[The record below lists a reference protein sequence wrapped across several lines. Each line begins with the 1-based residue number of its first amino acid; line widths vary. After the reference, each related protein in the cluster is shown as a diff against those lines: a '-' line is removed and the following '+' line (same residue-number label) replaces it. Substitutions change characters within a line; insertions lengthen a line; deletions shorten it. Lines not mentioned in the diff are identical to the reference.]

1 MAETGF
7 AERASLVQRE
17 MVQTV
22 RRFRPEKSRTLAT
35 FKENTRSKEARLAGL
50 QIPYWKDHAH
60 GSGLNAPIIGDT
72 SFKKSVK
79 QESGAMYAG
88 VAFRYMNFWMEA
100 TVMRDMERGY
110 IPDSYLK
117 ERQRRISTHMMKKNW
132 AAIGD
137 GTGTIAVVASAAA
150 GVLTCTSDN
159 TARGRSKGSF
169 RLKVSTAADPVK
181 YDAVNTATDTVVATF
196 YVTAK
201 PSYTQA
207 NVTYTFGDD
216 TALNVA
222 GLRICESG
230 WWKKEM
236 LGLAA
241 HISDA
246 NRIYQGAD
254 TSVDDFLKNP
264 GVDGGNAA
272 VTPSAVHSAKGIMMT
287 RANAEESDFSFICH
301 LTWGNYRTLAKY
313 GYTFR
318 QYNLDDKNKAQ
329 KTYGLPNVYEDGD
342 TVFVPDADYEDGYM
356 DFREKKPYFEY
367 VQKSFGLHE
376 TKGQSRQQWIGA
388 YQAGSTNEYENYT
401 ENCNIV
407 WDGRGADG
415 DGEEGGSPNS
425 AVFIYNL
432 ALPAE
437 RQAGYGV

>member
-7 AERASLVQRE
+7 AERASLVQRD
-17 MVQTV
+17 MVSTV
-22 RRFRPEKSRTLAT
+22 RQFRPAKARTLAT

-60 GSGLNAPIIGDT
+60 GSGVNAPIIGDT
-72 SFKKSVK
+72 SFKKSIK

-88 VAFRYMNFWMEA
+88 VAFRYMNFYMEA
-100 TVMRDMERGY
+100 TVMRDMQRGY
-110 IPDSYLK
+110 IPDSYIK
-117 ERQRRISTHMMKKNW
+117 ERQRRIGTHMMKKNW

-137 GTGTIAVVASAAA
+137 GTGTIAVVASAGA
-150 GVLTCTSDN
+150 GVLTCTADN
-159 TARGRSKGSF
+159 AGRLRSKGSF
-169 RLKVSTAADPVK
+169 RLKTSSAADPLL
-181 YDAVNTATDTVVATF
+181 YDAVNATTDAVVATF

-201 PSYTQA
+201 PSTTQA
-207 NVTYTFGDD
+207 NVTYTFGDN

-236 LGLAA
+236 IGIAG

-254 TSVDDFLKNP
+254 TAVDDFLKNP
-264 GVDGGNAA
+264 NVDGGNAA

-287 RANAEESDFSFICH
+287 RANAEESDFSFLCH

-318 QYNLDDKNKAQ
+318 TYNAEGGKANK
-329 KTYGLPNVYEDGD
+329 TFGLPNVYEDGD
-342 TVFVPDADYEDGYM
+342 TIFVPDSDYEDGYI
-356 DFREKKPYFEY
+356 DFRERKPYFEY
-367 VQKSFGLHE
+367 VQKPFGLHE
-376 TKGQSRQQWIGA
+376 TGGQSRQQWIGA

-415 DGEEGGSPNS
+415 DGDEGGSPNS
-425 AVFIYNL
+425 AVFISNL
-432 ALPAE
+432 AIPAE
-437 RQAGYGV
+437 NQRQFGV